1 MHSTRFNLCAT
12 ILFLAA
18 PVLAQS
24 VNFNAPRMYGYS
36 TYGVYSTVVAD
47 FNGDGKP
54 DLASGLTGAVEIL
67 LGNGDGT
74 FRSLNSLDVGLQTN
88 TYLTVGDFN
97 GDGKPDLMVGGEY
110 NYVSILLGNGDAP
123 FGSQRHTSLE
133 SSRPTGR

>member
-1 MHSTRFNLCAT
+1 MARDKTVTIANSGGDMHSKRFNLCAAM
-12 ILFLAA
+12 LFLAT

-54 DLASGLTGAVEIL
+54 DLAIGLTGAVEIL

-74 FRSLNSLDVGLQTN
+74 FRSLQGIGLGSQSIP
-88 TYLTVGDFN
+88 YLTVGDFN

-110 NYVSILLGNGDAP
+110 NYVSIYLGNG
-123 FGSQRHTSLE
+123 G
-133 SSRPTGR
+133 

>member
-1 MHSTRFNLCAT
+1 MARDKTVTIANSGGDMHSKRFNLCAAM
-12 ILFLAA
+12 LFLAT

-54 DLASGLTGAVEIL
+54 DLAIGLTEGVEIL

-74 FRSLNSLDVGLQTN
+74 FRNQDSGIGLDSQSVV
-88 TYLTVGDFN
+88 YLTVGDFN
-97 GDGKPDLMVGGEY
+97 GDGKPDLMVG
-110 NYVSILLGNGDAP
+110 
-123 FGSQRHTSLE
+123 
-133 SSRPTGR
+133 